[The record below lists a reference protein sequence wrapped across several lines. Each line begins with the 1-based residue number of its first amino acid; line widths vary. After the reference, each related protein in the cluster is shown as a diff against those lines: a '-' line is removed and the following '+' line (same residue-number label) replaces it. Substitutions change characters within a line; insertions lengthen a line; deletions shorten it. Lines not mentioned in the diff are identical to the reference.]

1 MNAVTSFE
9 QAQKIHYAEVRR
21 RLFGRPER
29 KVVEK
34 VAVPAP
40 DNDPA
45 PVPQFPRLE
54 KKAVMA
60 VHVERREPNLWEQY
74 PPIEFNAHVIAY
86 RRFLLIKE
94 MEPGD
99 NDRAPQI
106 ERKLVLDIVREVLKS
121 FPGVTVEDLKGSHRS
136 RYLVKARHMAMYEVY
151 MQRRDLSYPAIGR
164 WFGNRD
170 HTTALH
176 AVKKVAAMK
185 GMII

>member
-1 MNAVTSFE
+1 MNATRLSTLE
-9 QAQKIHYAEVRR
+9 AQKIHYAEVRR
-21 RLFGRPER
+21 RLYGKTVRKAVERIAIPEP
-29 KVVEK
+29 
-34 VAVPAP
+34 VPAP
-40 DNDPA
+40 E
-45 PVPQFPRLE
+45 PQEPPRIE
-54 KKAVMA
+54 KHKIMA
-60 VHVERREPNLWEQY
+60 VHIERREPNLWEQY

-86 RRFLLIKE
+86 RRYLLIKE

-136 RYLVKARHMAMYEVY
+136 RYIVKARHMAMYEVY

-164 WFGNRD
+164 WFGHRD

-185 GMII
+185 GMVV